1 MGVRMVYMCKCLYS
15 YFGCVAAAEIFA
27 LAHVIVLSDLTPAMR
42 LNSPR
47 LSSCNRNHSSV
58 SIYVAT

>member
-1 MGVRMVYMCKCLYS
+1 MGVRMVYMCMCLYS

-42 LNSPR
+42 LNEPR
-47 LSSCNRNHSSV
+47 L
-58 SIYVAT
+58 